1 MANHGFASWDTAQLE
16 ALVNACESLKRTVA
30 DTIQATVDQFRNT
43 LVTTDAV
50 LGDDPYKEEVAG
62 GLIKTMDGLRED
74 ISIEDVFTKFETK
87 VHQVEEL
94 INQTITRNKQ
104 NNEENQAILRNQ
116 AKQAGSNI
124 GK

>member
-16 ALVNACESLKRTVA
+16 ALVNACESLKRTVT
-30 DTIQATVDQFRNT
+30 DTIQATVDQFRTT
-43 LVTTDAV
+43 LVATDAV

-62 GLIKTMDGLRED
+62 GLIKTMDALQED
-74 ISIEDVFTKFETK
+74 INVENVFTKFEVK

-104 NNEENQAILRNQ
+104 NNEESQASLRNQ
-116 AKQAGSNI
+116 AKQAGSNV
-124 GK
+124 GR